1 MLVPAGAVFDADRI
15 IEMALRQDIG
25 PDPSMSALRSKLKM
39 VDPNNLTEAAWEYK
53 KKYRDMD
60 PLMQAENHFA
70 DYNFMEKQQ
79 RLEKFELEK
88 PATFINRPLT
98 RAQIRRRL
106 MRSVG
111 KQEIEFRN
119 GALICKFLND
129 SGKLYNRYQTRLS
142 TVVHRRVAKTVKKMR
157 HLGLIPFV
165 GVLKPTDK
173 IPLGNFIDEVEE
185 MHKKT
190 IDPVTGRMYLRHSLQ
205 DDARDKARR
214 AAKKVDSR
222 TSDFGD
228 YETKEDE
235 EMAKVRLEAI
245 REMSLESNNFVPN
258 RAQREWMMA
267 QAILLKQTNVFV
279 SLFCVL

>member
-1 MLVPAGAVFDADRI
+1 MVPASAEFTADRI
-15 IEMALRQDIG
+15 IEMALRQDFG
-25 PDPSMSALRSKLKM
+25 PDPSMSALRANLKM
-39 VDPNNLTEAAWEYK
+39 VDEDDITEKSWEYK
-53 KKYRDMD
+53 KKYRDRD
-60 PLMQAENHFA
+60 PLLQAEHHFA

-79 RLEKFELEK
+79 RLERFDMEK

-98 RAQIRRRL
+98 RSQIRKRF

-119 GALICKFLND
+119 GALMCKFLND
-129 SGKLYNRYQTRLS
+129 SGKLYNRYQTRLTS
-142 TVVHRRVAKTVKKMR
+142 SVHRKVAKTIKKMR

-190 IDPVTGRMYLRHSLQ
+190 IDPITGRVYLRHSLQ

-214 AAKKVDSR
+214 AAKRVDSR
-222 TSDFGD
+222 TTDFGD
-228 YETKEDE
+228 YETNETE
-235 EMAKVRLEAI
+235 EQSVTRLAAI
-245 REMSLESNNFVPN
+245 REMSLDTNNFVPN
-258 RAQREWMMA
+258 KA
-267 QAILLKQTNVFV
+267 
-279 SLFCVL
+279 